1 MKFADIGSPG
11 ANLAMGRGEYQE
23 EANTKG
29 FPWFKVVGTE
39 FATKKNGVVFLYTI
53 RNTMPFR
60 NTTGNTTGNTMWREA
75 PANE

>member
-11 ANLAMGRGEYQE
+11 ANLAIGKGEYRRFSVV
-23 EANTKG
+23 KG
-29 FPWFKVVGTE
+29 SRNGVCH
-39 FATKKNGVVFLYTI
+39 KKNGVVFLYTI

-60 NTTGNTTGNTMWREA
+60 NTTTNTTGNTMWREA